1 MEFAQAIEL
10 LKNLISTPSISRDES
25 AAADIVEAWF
35 RDRGFVP
42 QRKGNNV
49 WTMAAEYCEQLPTIL
64 LDAHIDTVKP
74 NASWCRNPFE
84 PVVEGDRLYGLGSN
98 DTGGSLVAMLAAFVR
113 LAAKAQPYNLV
124 MLASAE
130 EEVTGVGGVRAV
142 LSELPKIDFAIVG
155 EPTSMQP
162 AIAEKGL
169 MVFDCV
175 ARGRSGH
182 AARDEGDN
190 AIYKALKDIEWF
202 RSYEFERKSE
212 LLGPVKM
219 TVTGVQAGTQHNVVP
234 DECRFMV
241 DVRVNECYKNEELL
255 AEVRGKVTSEVTPRS
270 THLSSSYISPSHPA
284 VERLIKMGREAFGSP
299 TMSNQAVMPFD
310 TLKLGPGDSARSHTA
325 DEYILLSEIAEA
337 IEVYFEVLDNLVIEQ
352 TNR

>member
-1 MEFAQAIEL
+1 MNHSQAIEL
-10 LKNLISTPSISRDES
+10 LKTLISTPSVSREES

-35 RDRGFVP
+35 RENGFVP
-42 QRKGNNV
+42 NRKGNNV
-49 WTMAAEYCEQLPTIL
+49 WALARAWQPQKPTIL
-64 LDAHIDTVKP
+64 LDAHLDTVKP
-74 NASWCRNPFE
+74 NASWSRNPFE
-84 PVVEGDRLYGLGSN
+84 PTIEGDRLYGLGSN
-98 DTGGSLVAMLAAFVR
+98 DTGGSLVAMLAAFSE
-113 LAAKAQPYNLV
+113 LAQGEQPYNLV

-175 ARGRSGH
+175 ACGKAGH
-182 AARDEGDN
+182 AARNEGEN

-202 RSYEFERKSE
+202 RSYQFERVSP

-255 AEVRGKVTSEVTPRS
+255 SEVRSRVESEVVPRS
-270 THLSSSYISPSHPA
+270 THLSSSYISTEHPA
-284 VERLIKMGREAFGSP
+284 VRRLIAEGRVPFGSP

-325 DEYILLSEIAEA
+325 DEYILLSEIGEA
-337 IEVYFEVLDNLVIEQ
+337 IDVYKRTLDNLIIDKTEI
-352 TNR
+352 